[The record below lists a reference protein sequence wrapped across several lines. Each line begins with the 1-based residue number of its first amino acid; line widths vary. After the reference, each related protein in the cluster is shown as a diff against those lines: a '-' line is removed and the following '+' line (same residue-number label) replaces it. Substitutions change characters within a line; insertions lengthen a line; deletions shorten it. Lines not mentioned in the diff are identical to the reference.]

1 MPNFISFS
9 LYVMFLLN
17 SQVMTNQVDP
27 VAPVV
32 ASCLASEDTCMEIYN
47 DAGLEGKLDYEIYQ
61 RAMRGLTVVSARRQD
76 LLTIIDFTKPSSEQR
91 LYVIDLKQRKVLYQT
106 LVAHGKNSG
115 KGDCDHFSN
124 SPQSLQSSPGFYL
137 TAESYI
143 GRNGYSLRLDGK
155 EPGINDLAR
164 PRAIVMH
171 GADYVC
177 QEYVKAYGYIG
188 RSWGCPAVPEELA
201 IEIIDLIK
209 GGSCLYIHTNDPTYI
224 NHSVLAVSIED
235 PGDIDPLF
243 GSF

>member
-1 MPNFISFS
+1 MPNLISFS
-9 LYVMFLLN
+9 FYVILLLN
-17 SQVMTNQVDP
+17 PLVMTNHVEP

-32 ASCLASEDTCMEIYN
+32 SSCLASEDNYMEIYI
-47 DAGLEGKLDYEIYQ
+47 DAGLEGKLDYGIYQ
-61 RAMRGLTVVSARRQD
+61 RAIRGLTVVSAHRQD
-76 LLTIIDFTKPSSEQR
+76 LITIIDFTKPSSEQR
-91 LYVIDLKQRKVLYQT
+91 LYVIDLKQRKVLHQT

-115 KGDCDHFSN
+115 EKECDHFSN

-137 TAESYI
+137 TGEAYN

-177 QEYVKAYGYIG
+177 QEYVKEYGYIG

-201 IEIIDLIK
+201 REIIDLIK
-209 GGSCLYIHTNDPTYI
+209 EGSCLYIHTNDPTYI
-224 NHSVLAVSIED
+224 NHSVLAVSNQD